1 MSLTTEPAETD
12 RLSTRLR
19 TGTRAS
25 PRPRRAVFE
34 GVSPRAL
41 RTRYRELLDAVS
53 WPPADEDAFLAEVSE
68 AYRRNIAVRQEL
80 KEQWS

>member
-12 RLSTRLR
+12 RPAPAPR
-19 TGTRAS
+19 T
-25 PRPRRAVFE
+25 RPRRAVFE

-68 AYRRNIAVRQEL
+68 AYRRNIAVLQEL